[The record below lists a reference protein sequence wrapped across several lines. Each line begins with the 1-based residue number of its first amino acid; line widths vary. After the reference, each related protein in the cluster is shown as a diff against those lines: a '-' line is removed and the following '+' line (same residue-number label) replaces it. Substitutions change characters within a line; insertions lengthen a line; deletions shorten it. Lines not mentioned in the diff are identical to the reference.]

1 MEPLILVG
9 TVHLDP
15 EGYDRLSKLLFDL
28 KPETVTVDV
37 SPYALEFRRT
47 MGREYR
53 TLLDNFR
60 RADSSLPPALAAVD
74 IQLQVPFEYRAADE
88 YAERRGARVVPVGD
102 SAQSQKLLSHLSRE
116 LMTTDN
122 LVKLASREEP
132 PLLEQVKKEWER
144 ARKYYLVGAPTAGSL
159 ERANKRLARQIKEYA
174 GREPVLHVG
183 GWEHLKE
190 LKELLSEFEPDLRL
204 LNPPASEAPV

>member
-15 EGYDRLSKLLFDL
+15 DGYDLLSKLLFEL
-28 KPETVTVDV
+28 KPETVSVDV
-37 SPYALEFRRT
+37 STYALEFRRT
-47 MGREYR
+47 VGREYR

-60 RADSSLPPALAAVD
+60 REDGSLPPALAAVD
-74 IQLQVPFEYRAADE
+74 LQLQIPFEYRAADD

-102 SAQSQKLLSHLSRE
+102 NAQSQKLLGHLSRE

-132 PLLEQVKKEWER
+132 PLEEQVQKEWER
-144 ARKYYLVGAPTAGSL
+144 ARKYYRQGSSAAGDLSK
-159 ERANKRLARQIKEYA
+159 ADKRLARQIKEYA
-174 GREPVLHVG
+174 GREPVAHVG
-183 GWEHLKE
+183 GWEHLKG
-190 LKELLSEFEPDLRL
+190 LSELLSDFEPESRL
-204 LNPPASEAPV
+204 LNQP

>member
-1 MEPLILVG
+1 MEPLFLVG

-15 EGYDRLSKLLFDL
+15 DGSDLLKNLLFEL
-28 KPETVTVDV
+28 KPETVCVDV

-47 MGREYR
+47 LGREYR
-53 TLLDNFR
+53 LLLDNFR
-60 RADSSLPPALAAVD
+60 REDGSLPPALAAVD
-74 IQLQVPFEYRAADE
+74 IQLQVPFEYQAADD

-132 PLLEQVKKEWER
+132 PLSEQVSKEWER
-144 ARKYYLVGAPTAGSL
+144 ARRYYIAGAPAASGL
-159 ERANKRLARQIKEYA
+159 EKTDKRLARQIKEYA
-174 GREPVLHVG
+174 GREPVAHVG
-183 GWEHLKE
+183 GWEHLKG
-190 LKELLSEFEPDLRL
+190 LGELLSEFKPELRL
-204 LNPPASEAPV
+204 LSTQP